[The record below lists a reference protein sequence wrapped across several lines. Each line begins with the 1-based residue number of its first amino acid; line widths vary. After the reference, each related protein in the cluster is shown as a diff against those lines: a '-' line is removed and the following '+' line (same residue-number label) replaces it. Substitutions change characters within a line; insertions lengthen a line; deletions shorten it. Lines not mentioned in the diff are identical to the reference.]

1 MVSALLAISKE
12 LEMAERR
19 MMAKSVIDTDAFME
33 MPATAQCLY
42 FHLLLRADDEG
53 FLRNAKL
60 IMRMTGA
67 KNDDMNI
74 LISKQYVI
82 PFDTGVIVIKHWKI
96 HNYIRKD
103 RISPTLCNKERT
115 LLQVAPDGS
124 YSMKRQDGGQL
135 ADTCQTD
142 VSQLTDKCQH
152 RLGEVRLGEVRRGE
166 DRRTESALIYS
177 EEEKTPPPLKISEDV
192 KQAFVSFSGSTN
204 LNDLKLLSEME
215 ETHGKDRVL
224 EAMGIAEKRGSRRLS
239 YVKGILQNWA
249 RDGYD
254 GEKKPT
260 EWKPDSGHFDP
271 MEGLPD
277 DMRKGW
283 KMV

>member
-1 MVSALLAISKE
+1 
-12 LEMAERR
+12 MAERR

-152 RLGEVRLGEVRRGE
+152 RLGEVRLGEVRLGE
-166 DRRTESALIYS
+166 DRRTESALIYR
-177 EEEKTPPPLKISEDV
+177 EGEKTPPPLKISEDV

-254 GEKKPT
+254 GGKEKEEPWT
-260 EWKPDSGHFDP
+260 PEQGHFDALA
-271 MEGLPD
+271 GLSEKD
-277 DMRKGW
+277 RKGW
-283 KMV
+283 KMA

>member
-1 MVSALLAISKE
+1 
-12 LEMAERR
+12 MAERR

-115 LLQVAPDGS
+115 LLQVSPDGS

-152 RLGEVRLGEVRRGE
+152 RLGEVRVGEVRLGE
-166 DRRTESALIYS
+166 DRRTESALIYR
-177 EEEKTPPPLKISEDV
+177 EGEKTPPPLKISEDV

-249 RDGYD
+249 LDGYD
-254 GEKKPT
+254 GEKKEKEPWAP
-260 EWKPDSGHFDP
+260 EQGYFDALA
-271 MEGLPD
+271 GLSEED
-277 DMRKGW
+277 RKGW
-283 KMV
+283 KMA